1 MRDNSYFL
9 IKGLKEGI
17 LVNFISPEFKMAREA
32 LFTHINSNQSF
43 FKGAKMLLDV
53 GNTSLKAA
61 ELGKLRDDLAD
72 EQVTLTAIISSNEIS
87 MRSGEL
93 LGLIVNPTDEKKK
106 QVGKVNKPDF
116 PLWVGKSIRSGTR
129 IDHMGNVIIVGD
141 INPGA
146 EVIATGNIVVWGR
159 IKGFVHAGKSGD
171 TTAFI
176 CALELKP
183 TQLRIAD
190 MVAVSPEKQDKYLPE
205 MIRIIDGQ
213 LVAEAWN
220 EK

>member
-17 LVNFISPEFKMAREA
+17 LVNIISPEFKIARDA
-32 LFTHINSNQSF
+32 LFTHISSNQSF
-43 FKGAKMLLDV
+43 FKDAKMLLDV
-53 GNTSLKAA
+53 GNTPLKAA
-61 ELGKLRDDLAD
+61 ELGKIRDDLAD

-106 QVGKVNKPDF
+106 QVGKINKPDF
-116 PLWVGKSIRSGTR
+116 PLWIGKSIRSGTR

-190 MVAVSPEKQDKYLPE
+190 MVAVSPEKQNKYLPE
-205 MIRIIDGQ
+205 MIRIIDSQ

>member
-1 MRDNSYFL
+1 MRDNPYFL

-17 LVNFISPEFKMAREA
+17 LVNIISHEFKLSRDA
-32 LFTHINSNQSF
+32 LFTHIGSNRSF
-43 FKGAKMLLDV
+43 FNGAKMLLDV
-53 GNTSLKAA
+53 GDIPLKAA
-61 ELGKLRDDLAD
+61 DLGKLRDDLAD
-72 EQVTLTAIISSNEIS
+72 EQITLAVIISSNEIS

-93 LGLIVNPTDEKKK
+93 LGLSVNPTDEKKK
-106 QVGKVNKPDF
+106 QVGKINKPDS
-116 PLWVGKSIRSGTR
+116 PLWMGKTVRSGTR
-129 IDHMGNVIIVGD
+129 IDHMGNVIVIGD

-190 MVAVSPEKQDKYLPE
+190 LVAVSPEKQDLYLPE
-205 MIRIIDGQ
+205 MIRIINGQ